1 MKKETV
7 FWTAYEANGTERAEI
22 ENATCFDK
30 SVYPKTKEFFEKA
43 KTLVADLEEVL
54 ADESYDFDN
63 IVPINYHEPELIRRF
78 FELKVIRYRKIL
90 SENNFS

>member
-1 MKKETV
+1 MLALKL
-7 FWTAYEANGTERAEI
+7 
-22 ENATCFDK
+22 
-30 SVYPKTKEFFEKA
+30 SPKNPYTLLN
-43 KTLVADLEEVL
+43 KTLVADLEEVF

-78 FELKVIRYRKIL
+78 FEFKVIRYRKIL